1 MFTLYTLSSLLLIS
15 NSLLLVQSRPSSN
28 QKIQLPS
35 IDHHFDLLD
44 HEHDPDYFS
53 DHNLPIAEEKLE
65 NHAELAEFNVE
76 HSEFTKHELNPSID
90 YHSSNLEQLSRPKF
104 KSHDE
109 LHDDDKHGVDFSVY
123 FDEEKLSAH
132 LPKGKVAPSNAPE
145 MALHDDDEFVYDS
158 DLQQL
163 VNSQV
168 ELDGNELEE

>member
-1 MFTLYTLSSLLLIS
+1 MFTLYTFSSLLLITTTTI
-15 NSLLLVQSRPSSN
+15 VQSRPQQ
-28 QKIQLPS
+28 QKIQLPT

-53 DHNLPIAEEKLE
+53 DHNLPIVDEKLE
-65 NHAELAEFNVE
+65 DHADLAEFNVE
-76 HSEFTKHELNPSID
+76 YHSEFTKHELNPSID

-109 LHDDDKHGVDFSVY
+109 LHDNDKSDVDFSIY

-168 ELDGNELEE
+168 DLDGNELEE